1 MRILDFESINEQKQW
16 IDKIRACDWDASK
29 FLADLLE
36 QNRFHTVLGNG
47 SLFIMTDGEKLVSFC
62 TLTKKDCID
71 DDSLF
76 PWIGFVFTSP
86 EYRGNRYSGRL
97 VAYACN
103 EAAAQGFENIY
114 IATDH
119 IGLYEKYGFEYIES
133 RTDIYG
139 EEGRIYCRKLR
150 E

>member
-1 MRILDFESINEQKQW
+1 MKILDLKHINEQKTW
-16 IDKIRACDWDASK
+16 IDGIRQCDWGAAK

-36 QNRFHTVLGNG
+36 QDKFHEATGEG
-47 SLFIMTDGEKLVSFC
+47 SLVILADNEKIVSFC
-62 TLTKKDCID
+62 TLTQKDCVD

-86 EYRGNRYSGRL
+86 EYRGNRYSGKL
-97 VAYACN
+97 IEYACDKAK
-103 EAAAQGFENIY
+103 EQGFENVY
-114 IATDH
+114 VATDH

-133 RTDIYG
+133 RVDKSDEIS
-139 EEGRIYCRKLR
+139 RIYVRKLK